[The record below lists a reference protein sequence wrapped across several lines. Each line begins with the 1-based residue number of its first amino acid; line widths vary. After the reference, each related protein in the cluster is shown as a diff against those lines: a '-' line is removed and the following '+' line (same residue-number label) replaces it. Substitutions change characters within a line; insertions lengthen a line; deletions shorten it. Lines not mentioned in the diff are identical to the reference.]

1 MWIPL
6 IREVT
11 PASKL
16 KHFKAAEETVCD
28 CQRGGTQLGQV
39 LVTDNK
45 FRKPLVLMTTWER
58 GLSKMGRDPGFEIYR
73 YGRQIACFRWIIDIL
88 VDFLHIYTD
97 HVWITM
103 VGRIMSARWQSL
115 FC

>member
-1 MWIPL
+1 
-6 IREVT
+6 
-11 PASKL
+11 
-16 KHFKAAEETVCD
+16 
-28 CQRGGTQLGQV
+28 
-39 LVTDNK
+39 
-45 FRKPLVLMTTWER
+45 
-58 GLSKMGRDPGFEIYR
+58 MGRDPGFEIYR
-73 YGRQIACFRWIIDIL
+73 YGRQIACFRWIIDIM